1 MAIGFVKK
9 ANNRGEAIKQ
19 RDSFNR
25 VMNEA
30 MQDDGSFDIDWIL
43 RNHHTEFFMLIQLV
57 NYQITHIP
65 YSVTSCAGCIEV
77 AKKYEDTFLKL
88 EQPIFEAIKRAVES
102 EERFTALVGS
112 DTIAFFCKRAFLSDL
127 PERLKQKAIA
137 TAKETNGE
145 DFDTSALINN
155 KVTLNVL
162 LGQGARSEYFFN
174 LNTFE
179 FSR

>member
-1 MAIGFVKK
+1 MAISFVKK
-9 ANNRGEAIKQ
+9 ANNRGEAVKQ

-30 MQDDGSFDIDWIL
+30 LLDDGSLDIDWIL
-43 RNHHTEFFMLIQLV
+43 RNHHAEFFMLIQLV

-77 AKKYEDTFLKL
+77 AKKYEDAFLQL
-88 EQPIFEAIKRAVES
+88 EQPLFEAIKLAVES

-112 DTIAFFCKRAFLSDL
+112 DTITFFCKRAYLSDL
-127 PERLKQKAIA
+127 PERLKQKAIV
-137 TAKETNGE
+137 TVQETNGE
-145 DFDTSALINN
+145 DYDTSALINN
-155 KVTLNVL
+155 EVALNVL
-162 LGQGARSEYFFN
+162 LGQGTRSEYFFN

-179 FSR
+179 FSK